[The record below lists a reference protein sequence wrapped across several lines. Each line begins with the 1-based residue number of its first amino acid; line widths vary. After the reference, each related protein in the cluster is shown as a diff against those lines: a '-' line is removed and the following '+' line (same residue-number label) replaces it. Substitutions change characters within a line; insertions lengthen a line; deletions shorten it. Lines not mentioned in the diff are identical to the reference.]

1 MIILINYIDTKILL
15 TNKYSNAVRCLYNM
29 IKYNMIL
36 YTALYNLEQNINQIV
51 LTTDTPYLTLMGE
64 LWGVL

>member
-1 MIILINYIDTKILL
+1 
-15 TNKYSNAVRCLYNM
+15 M

-64 LWGVL
+64 LWGVLWGFTMLCIYK